1 VVEIMISVVCVYN
14 DEKIFNDFLLKSL
27 KNQTAEF
34 ELIGI
39 DNTSNEF
46 KSAAAALNFG
56 GNKARNKYIMF
67 AHQDVSFLPNSWL
80 EDTEKFLDSTG
91 SFGIAGIVGM
101 SEIGSSNQKRGRNII
116 KHGEPPEAWSWGNR
130 IQKPEPVQTLDE
142 CLVIV
147 PRSTFDVLQFDEKT
161 CDGWHL
167 YAVDYCLSAK
177 ERGFGVYVLPMEI
190 YHLSKGAVNKKKF
203 KLINGPLP
211 DDYYEILEKVIKK
224 HADTY
229 KIIYTTCGEWNTL
242 YPVTLQK
249 CSFLTK
255 TLTYLHKVLKY
266 K

>member
-1 VVEIMISVVCVYN
+1 MISVVCVYN

-46 KSAAAALNFG
+46 KSAAVALNYG
-56 GNKARNKYIMF
+56 GIKARNKYIMF
-67 AHQDVSFLPNSWL
+67 AHQDVSFIPDTWL
-80 EDTEKFLDSTG
+80 EDAEKFLNSIADL
-91 SFGIAGIVGM
+91 GIAGVAGM
-101 SEIGSSNQKRGRNII
+101 SESGNSNQERGRNII
-116 KHGEPPEAWSWGNR
+116 KHGEPPEAWSWGSR

-147 PRSTFDVLQFDEKT
+147 PKSTFDVLKFDEKT

-177 ERGFGVYVLPMEI
+177 ERGFGVYVLPMEV
-190 YHLSKGAVNKKKF
+190 YHLSKGGVNRKKLKSV
-203 KLINGPLP
+203 NGSLP
-211 DDYYEILEKVIKK
+211 DDYYNNLKKVLKK
-224 HADTY
+224 HANTY
-229 KIIYTTCGEWNTL
+229 KIIYTTCGEWNTI

-255 TLTYLHKVLKY
+255 TFTHLHTLLKHV
-266 K
+266 KD